1 MSIVLNPELKP
12 EEQTLSTRLRE
23 LKMSGMAEAFE
34 KQMLDPN
41 ADLNSFFERLSDLVN
56 AEWQIR
62 YDKKLNRL
70 QRQAKLRYPQADL
83 DETIYEPDRQ
93 LDYAAIERLATC
105 EWIDEGRNLLI
116 TGMTSSGKTYLCNA
130 LLVSA
135 MRRLKTVRYIKASRL
150 MLELEQARIKATY
163 LDTLMSLL
171 KLDVLAIDDF
181 GLMDL
186 DLDKC
191 RDLFE
196 VIDGRDGRHS
206 TVIISQFPV
215 KNWFDM
221 FKDGTYADACLARI
235 TDGRHS
241 YRIEIG
247 VKTIHHQPM
256 HIAHGST
263 LRMLVDIAEKGK
275 SEGLG

>member
-241 YRIEIG
+241 YRIEMNG
-247 VKTIHHQPM
+247 RSMRESV
-256 HIAHGST
+256 
-263 LRMLVDIAEKGK
+263 
-275 SEGLG
+275 